1 MGSLLFVWPDALCC
15 SCIWL
20 PARLVLNLKGPPS
33 WLTDSAV
40 YIPRCVHCHHVKPRG
55 GNRRTEDH
63 NNHTFRLDYTHTYFC
78 ITMWLNII
86 SMKHNSQLDTHA
98 LQRMHLE
105 QTLEVKSTWGMSCRY
120 GKPSAVSVRP
130 AHILHRANRR
140 AASGM
145 SGARVLSRTAP
156 ITSAVG

>member
-15 SCIWL
+15 SCIWISKVHPPDL
-20 PARLVLNLKGPPS
+20 RTVLCTYRDVFTVITSSPEGE
-33 WLTDSAV
+33 TDR
-40 YIPRCVHCHHVKPRG
+40 P
-55 GNRRTEDH
+55 EDH
-63 NNHTFRLDYTHTYFC
+63 NNHTFWLDYTHTYFC

-86 SMKHNSQLDTHA
+86 SMKHNSQFDTHA
-98 LQRMHLE
+98 LQRMHLK
-105 QTLEVKSTWGMSCRY
+105 QTLEVKSTWGMSCWY

-130 AHILHRANRR
+130 AHILHRAHRR

>member
-1 MGSLLFVWPDALCC
+1 MCSLSSRQACEGEIDRP
-15 SCIWL
+15 
-20 PARLVLNLKGPPS
+20 
-33 WLTDSAV
+33 
-40 YIPRCVHCHHVKPRG
+40 
-55 GNRRTEDH
+55 EDH

-86 SMKHNSQLDTHA
+86 SVKHNSQLDTHA
-98 LQRMHLE
+98 LYRIHLK
-105 QTLEVKSTWGMSCRY
+105 QTLEVKSTWGMSCWY

-130 AHILHRANRR
+130 AHILHRAHRR

-156 ITSAVG
+156 ITSAVGWELCHDRNVSQTCPVGPERKRETWDKELNVLF